1 MEQSKNKKRRHGT
14 ELENAILSA
23 AWSQL
28 AALGY
33 QRLTMEGI
41 AAAAGTTKT
50 VLYRRW
56 PKKAL
61 IVIAALKKFGP
72 KTDLK
77 TPDTGDLRTDLYT
90 LLALPV
96 QALSVLGRETVQGLI
111 ADQIGESI
119 NKLFAAANAEN
130 LMSRA
135 MDDILAHAA
144 ARGELN
150 LEAISDR
157 IKNLPTIL
165 MINELL
171 SNGTLT
177 ETAVADIV
185 DTILMPVF
193 QMNG

>member
-1 MEQSKNKKRRHGT
+1 MEQSKNKKRRRGT